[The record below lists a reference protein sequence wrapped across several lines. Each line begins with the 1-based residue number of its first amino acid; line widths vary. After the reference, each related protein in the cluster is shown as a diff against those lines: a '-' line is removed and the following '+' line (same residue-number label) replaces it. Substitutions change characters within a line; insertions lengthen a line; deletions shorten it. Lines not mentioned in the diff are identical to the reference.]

1 MDADI
6 EYDRRLAA
14 RAGAGDERAF
24 TELVDRHRE
33 PLLRYVSRRFSP
45 ELAEDAVQ
53 EALLSAHRALVGG
66 TVPSDVR
73 AWLATIAWRR
83 ALDMTRRERE
93 SLPLDADVAAGVAS
107 EPEARVLQTHELGRV
122 VAAFSELPERQRTA
136 LALSALEGRSLEEIG
151 DALDVPAGAA
161 KSLVAR
167 SRRTLTHRLAAAD
180 LCCDRVRVEMEASAQ
195 RGVRLSGEVT
205 LHLRACRACKRAH
218 REIRGPA
225 ARARGDALPA
235 GVGGPHRRAA
245 RSPARP
251 DRDEPRVG
259 GAGQRGQAVHRGVP
273 DRGGR
278 RWCRLAGGGL
288 DRRAADADAS
298 HRRARQRQAQAQEEA
313 ARAQAEVARRRRSRP
328 RRGRRP
334 RRLCRPSW
342 RRPRPRRRRRRRR
355 RSAGRSTRRSRTR
368 RAAARR
374 TAAGCWSRERPTPP
388 RSRRPSPPP
397 EPTPT
402 VAPTVAPAGG

>member
-14 RAGAGDERAF
+14 RASAGDERAF

-53 EALLSAHRALVGG
+53 EALLSAHRALVAG

-180 LCCDRVRVEMEASAQ
+180 LCCDRVRVEMEASAE

-205 LHLRACRACKRAH
+205 LHLRGCRACKRAH
-218 REIRGPA
+218 REIRGRRRVRVAMLFPLGLAVRTAGLRDRLRDLIAMNPA
-225 ARARGDALPA
+225 WEAQASAAKLCTAACLTAVGA
-235 GVGGPHRRAA
+235 GGVA
-245 RSPARP
+245 SPA
-251 DRDEPRVG
+251 V
-259 GAGQRGQAVHRGVP
+259 V
-273 DRGGR
+273 
-278 RWCRLAGGGL
+278 
-288 DRRAADADAS
+288 
-298 HRRARQRQAQAQEEA
+298 
-313 ARAQAEVARRRRSRP
+313 
-328 RRGRRP
+328 
-334 RRLCRPSW
+334 
-342 RRPRPRRRRRRRR
+342 
-355 RSAGRSTRRSRTR
+355 STVVL
-368 RAAARR
+368 
-374 TAAGCWSRERPTPP
+374 PTPTP
-388 RSRRPSPPP
+388 QVVELVKDKPKHKKKQRAHKPKSTPTAVPTATWTPSPPP
-397 EPTPT
+397 VRTVVARTETVKTQTTKKDKHRPKNPPEPYPTGGGESAGSGLLVARAADPTPEPTPESTPEATPT